1 MIDRT
6 IPPFIEETAMIAV
19 FDINET
25 VLDVAAL
32 SPLFEEL
39 FGDETVRTE
48 WFLMLEELW
57 MTATLTDRYQ
67 PFGTLACSALRRAG
81 LQRNV
86 TIGEKHERRLME
98 TLKTLPPHPDAAP
111 ALAELRKKGYRLTAL
126 TNGTLEAVEHQ
137 LDSAGLRDA
146 FDAVLSVDT
155 VACYKPGR
163 APYQHAADRWGV
175 STQELVMIAAHGWDL
190 IGAASAGCKTGFVA
204 RPGKAIDP
212 QLFQPDWQADT
223 LDVLVHRIAP

>member
-1 MIDRT
+1 MIV
-6 IPPFIEETAMIAV
+6 V

-32 SPLFEEL
+32 SPLFQEL
-39 FGDETVRTE
+39 FDDETVRKE

-81 LQRNV
+81 LQRGV
-86 TIGEKHERRLME
+86 EIREDHERRLVE

-111 ALAELRKKGYRLTAL
+111 ALAELRERGYRLTAL
-126 TNGTLEAVEHQ
+126 TNGTLDALEHQ
-137 LDSAGLRDA
+137 LESAGLRDA
-146 FDAVLSVDT
+146 FDAALSVDT
-155 VACYKPGR
+155 VSCYKPGR
-163 APYQHAADRWGV
+163 AAYQHAADHWGV
-175 STQELVMIAAHGWDL
+175 STSELVMIAAHGWDL
-190 IGAASAGCKTGFVA
+190 MGAASAGCKTAFIT

-212 QLFQPDWQADT
+212 KLFQPDWQADS
-223 LDVLVHRIAP
+223 LDALARQIAR